1 MTIPTDILVVF
12 LTIMLGVLLRV
23 LYKNTEAINRI
34 DITLAGYSEK
44 EKRDREQEKYMKD
57 KLFSHAERLDDHE
70 KRIFKIENK

>member
-44 EKRDREQEKYMKD
+44 EKRDREQEIYIKD
-57 KLFSHAERLDDHE
+57 KLQNHTDRLEDHE
-70 KRIFKIENK
+70 KRIIKLEK

>member
-44 EKRDREQEKYMKD
+44 EKRDREQEIYVKD
-57 KLFSHAERLDDHE
+57 KLKSHNDRLEDHE
-70 KRIFKIENK
+70 KRIIKLEK